1 MSVLARTNSS
11 FVAPAPR
18 AIGEP
23 NMSLEYD
30 HRQKHPG
37 SLYTDTK
44 NTHFNTPNG
53 SVHVPRPLTLG
64 SDDWKVAQFIQKQCE
79 AEADGVLLSSSQIK
93 RFKTAINKTAQVY
106 IDKAHDAQVAKQ
118 IDEEHK
124 KFRKEQKKARHLLK
138 KQETAQVQLRQEA
151 DTLYE
156 QCEKLKLSIDIL
168 PTDNDQSVIHKCQQA
183 LLRYQS
189 SPLTSDEL
197 LFVKQVTAQQIKNIS
212 ADARA
217 SEIFRDVKTGH
228 ITADQ
233 SVEGEDTSLPKKKKK
248 KNNKKNQVCNP
259 KISTPIPEV
268 HIDWGDAQLA
278 QTLTKKQQRE
288 IALNNKTANSA

>member
-1 MSVLARTNSS
+1 MSVLARTNST

-18 AIGEP
+18 AIGAP
-23 NMSLEYD
+23 NMSLEHD

-64 SDDWKVAQFIQKQCE
+64 SDEWKVAQFIQKQCE
-79 AEADGVLLSSSQIK
+79 AEADGVPLSSSQVK
-93 RFKTAINKTAQVY
+93 RFKTAINKAAKAY
-106 IDKAHDAQVAKQ
+106 IDKAQDEQVAKQ
-118 IDEEHK
+118 IDQEHK

-138 KQETAQVQLRQEA
+138 KQETLQLQLRQEA

-156 QCEKLKLSIDIL
+156 QCEKLKLPIDIL

-183 LLRYQS
+183 LTQYQS
-189 SPLTSDEL
+189 TPLTSDEL
-197 LFVKQVTAQQIKNIS
+197 LFVKQTTAQQIKNIS

-228 ITADQ
+228 ISADQ
-233 SVEGEDTSLPKKKKK
+233 TVEGEDTPLPKKKKK
-248 KNNKKNQVCNP
+248 KNNKKKLPNP
-259 KISTPIPEV
+259 KIDTPTPDV
-268 HIDWGDAQLA
+268 HIDWGDAQLG

>member
-1 MSVLARTNSS
+1 MSVLARTNST

-18 AIGEP
+18 AIGAP
-23 NMSLEYD
+23 NMSLEHD

-64 SDDWKVAQFIQKQCE
+64 SDEWKVAQFIQKQCE
-79 AEADGVLLSSSQIK
+79 AEADGVPLSSSQVK
-93 RFKTAINKTAQVY
+93 RFKTAINKAAKAY
-106 IDKAHDAQVAKQ
+106 IDKAQDEQVAKQ
-118 IDEEHK
+118 IDQEHK

-138 KQETAQVQLRQEA
+138 KQETLQLQLRQEA

-156 QCEKLKLSIDIL
+156 QCEKLKLPIDIL

-183 LLRYQS
+183 LTQYQS
-189 SPLTSDEL
+189 TPLTSDEL
-197 LFVKQVTAQQIKNIS
+197 LFVKQTTAQQIKNIS

-228 ITADQ
+228 ISADQ
-233 SVEGEDTSLPKKKKK
+233 TVEGEDTPLPQKKKK
-248 KNNKKNQVCNP
+248 KNNKKKLPNP
-259 KISTPIPEV
+259 KIDTPTPDV
-268 HIDWGDAQLA
+268 HIDWGDAQLG

>member
-1 MSVLARTNSS
+1 MSVLARTTSS

-18 AIGEP
+18 AIGAP

-64 SDDWKVAQFIQKQCE
+64 SDDWKHAQFIQKQCE
-79 AEADGVLLSSSQIK
+79 ADADGIPLSSSQVK
-93 RFKTAINKTAQVY
+93 RFKTAINKAAKAY
-106 IDKAHDAQVAKQ
+106 IDKVHDEQVAKQ
-118 IDEEHK
+118 IDQEHK

-138 KQETAQVQLRQEA
+138 KQETAQFQLRQEA

-183 LLRYQS
+183 LTLYQS
-189 SPLTSDEL
+189 TPLTSDEL

-228 ITADQ
+228 ISADQ
-233 SVEGEDTSLPKKKKK
+233 SVEGEDTLPKKKKK
-248 KNNKKNQVCNP
+248 KNNKKKNP
-259 KISTPIPEV
+259 SPKVDVVTPEV
-268 HIDWGDAQLA
+268 HIDWGDAQLG

>member
-79 AEADGVLLSSSQIK
+79 AEADGVPLSSSQIK
-93 RFKTAINKTAQVY
+93 RFKTAINKAAKAY
-106 IDKAHDAQVAKQ
+106 IDKVNDAQVAKQ

-183 LLRYQS
+183 LTKYQS

-197 LFVKQVTAQQIKNIS
+197 LFVKQVTAQQINNIS

-228 ITADQ
+228 ISADQ

-248 KNNKKNQVCNP
+248 KNNKKKNPNP
-259 KISTPIPEV
+259 KIDTPIPEV
-268 HIDWGDAQLA
+268 HIDWGDAQLG

-288 IALNNKTANSA
+288 IALNNQTANSA

>member
-18 AIGEP
+18 AIGAP
-23 NMSLEYD
+23 NTSLEYD
-30 HRQKHPG
+30 HRQKHPA
-37 SLYTDTK
+37 SLYTDK
-44 NTHFNTPNG
+44 SRTHFNTPND
-53 SVHVPRPLTLG
+53 VVDVPRPLTPG
-64 SDDWKVAQFIQKQCE
+64 SDEWKVAQFIQKQCE
-79 AEADGVLLSSSQIK
+79 AEADGVPLSSSQVK
-93 RFKTAINKTAQVY
+93 RFKTAINKAAKAY
-106 IDKAHDAQVAKQ
+106 IDKAQDEQVAKQ
-118 IDEEHK
+118 IDQEHK

-138 KQETAQVQLRQEA
+138 KQETVQRQLRQEA

-156 QCEKLKLSIDIL
+156 QCEKLKLPIDIL

-183 LLRYQS
+183 LTQYQS
-189 SPLTSDEL
+189 TPLTSDEL

-228 ITADQ
+228 ISADQ
-233 SVEGEDTSLPKKKKK
+233 SVEGEDTPLPKKKKK
-248 KNNKKNQVCNP
+248 KNNKKKLPNP
-259 KISTPIPEV
+259 KIDPPTPDV
-268 HIDWGDAQLA
+268 HIDWGDAQLG

>member
-18 AIGEP
+18 AIGAP
-23 NMSLEYD
+23 NTTLEYD

-79 AEADGVLLSSSQIK
+79 AEANGTPLSSSQVK
-93 RFKTAINKTAQVY
+93 RFKTAINKAAKAY
-106 IDKAHDAQVAKQ
+106 IDKAKDEQVAKQ
-118 IDEEHK
+118 IDQEHK

-138 KQETAQVQLRQEA
+138 KQETALLQLRQEA

-156 QCEKLKLSIDIL
+156 QCEKLKLPIDIL

-183 LLRYQS
+183 LTQYQS
-189 SPLTSDEL
+189 TPLTSDEL
-197 LFVKQVTAQQIKNIS
+197 LHVKQVAAQQLKNIS

-228 ITADQ
+228 ISADQ
-233 SVEGEDTSLPKKKKK
+233 SVEGEDTPLPKKKKK
-248 KNNKKNQVCNP
+248 KNNKKKLPNP
-259 KISTPIPEV
+259 KIDSPTPEV
-268 HIDWGDAQLA
+268 HIDWGDAQLG

>member
-1 MSVLARTNSS
+1 MSVLARTNST

-18 AIGEP
+18 AIGAP
-23 NMSLEYD
+23 NMSLEHD

-64 SDDWKVAQFIQKQCE
+64 SDEWKVAQFIQKQCE
-79 AEADGVLLSSSQIK
+79 AEADGVPLSSSQVK
-93 RFKTAINKTAQVY
+93 RFKTAINKAAKAY
-106 IDKAHDAQVAKQ
+106 IDKANDAQVAKQ
-118 IDEEHK
+118 IDQEHK

-138 KQETAQVQLRQEA
+138 KQETVQLQLRQEA

-156 QCEKLKLSIDIL
+156 QCEKLKLPIDIL

-183 LLRYQS
+183 ITQYQS
-189 SPLTSDEL
+189 TPLTSDEL
-197 LFVKQVTAQQIKNIS
+197 LFVKQATAQQIKNIS
-212 ADARA
+212 ADVRA

-228 ITADQ
+228 ISADQ
-233 SVEGEDTSLPKKKKK
+233 TVEGEDTPLPKKKKK
-248 KNNKKNQVCNP
+248 KNNKKKLPNP
-259 KISTPIPEV
+259 KIDTPTPDV
-268 HIDWGDAQLA
+268 HIDWGDAQLG

>member
-1 MSVLARTNSS
+1 MSVIARTNSS

-18 AIGEP
+18 AIGAP

-53 SVHVPRPLTLG
+53 SVHVPRPLTPG
-64 SDDWKVAQFIQKQCE
+64 SDEWKVAQFIQKQCE
-79 AEADGVLLSSSQIK
+79 AEADGVPLSSSQVK
-93 RFKTAINKTAQVY
+93 RFKTAINKAAKVY
-106 IDKAHDAQVAKQ
+106 IDKAKDEQVAKQ
-118 IDEEHK
+118 IDQEHK

-138 KQETAQVQLRQEA
+138 KQETALLQLRQEA

-156 QCEKLKLSIDIL
+156 QCEKLKLPIDIL

-183 LLRYQS
+183 ITQYQS
-189 SPLTSDEL
+189 TPLTSDEL

-212 ADARA
+212 AYARA

-228 ITADQ
+228 ISADQ
-233 SVEGEDTSLPKKKKK
+233 TVEGEDTPLPKKKKK
-248 KNNKKNQVCNP
+248 KNNKNKLPNP
-259 KISTPIPEV
+259 KIDSPTPEV
-268 HIDWGDAQLA
+268 HIDWGDAQLG